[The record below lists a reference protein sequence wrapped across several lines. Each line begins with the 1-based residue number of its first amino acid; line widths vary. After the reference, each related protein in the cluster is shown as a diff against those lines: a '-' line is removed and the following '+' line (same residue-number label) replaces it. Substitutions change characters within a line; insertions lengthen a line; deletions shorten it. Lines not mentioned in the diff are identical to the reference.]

1 MKIIIEKSKPYG
13 TVDAPPSK
21 SYSHRAL
28 ICAAL
33 CSGRSIIDNI
43 STCGD
48 VLQTAECLRNLGA
61 EIEFANSR
69 AVVRGVPKNQ
79 IIKNAVL
86 DCGESGSTFRFL
98 LAISAMLG
106 LNAEFKGSKR
116 LLERVYTSVSQFLT
130 DNGCSFIC
138 GEKSIKTQGAFANRN
153 IIVDCAESSQLLS
166 GALMALP
173 LTAYTLTV
181 SGKISS
187 APYIDITV
195 DVIKNFGAA
204 IASADGAFAA
214 AGAYKACNYGVE
226 GDWSSGAFLYALA
239 ALGDVSLTGLNENS
253 LQGDR
258 ACESIINGIAKS
270 EITTIDVTDTPDL
283 FPVLAAV
290 AALNGGCTF
299 TSTQRLHAKESDRIA
314 AVMREFA
321 KFGIS
326 VLENGDSVIV
336 GAGASKPE
344 TELFSH
350 NDHRIAMALTVL
362 CTSLSGTINGI
373 ECTAKSLPEY
383 FAVLDCLN
391 INYRRC

>member
-138 GEKSIKTQGAFANRN
+138 GEKSIKTQGTFAKRN
-153 IIVDCAESSQLLS
+153 IIVDCAKSSQLLS

-181 SGKISS
+181 SGKVSS

-204 IASADGAFAA
+204 IVSADGAFAA

-253 LQGDR
+253 LHGDR
-258 ACESIINGIAKS
+258 ACESIINGIIKS
-270 EITTIDVTDTPDL
+270 KITTIDVTDTPDL

-299 TSTQRLHAKESDRIA
+299 TGTQRLHAKESDRIA

-326 VLENGDSVIV
+326 VLENGNSVIIGT
-336 GAGASKPE
+336 GAEKPE

>member
-1 MKIIIEKSKPYG
+1 MKIIIEKSKPCG
-13 TVDAPPSK
+13 TVNVPPSK

-33 CSGRSIIDNI
+33 CNGRSVIENI
-43 STCGD
+43 SACDD

-61 EIEFANSR
+61 EIEIANSR

-98 LAISAMLG
+98 LALSAMLG
-106 LNAEFKGSKR
+106 LNAEFKGSRR
-116 LLERVYTSVSQFLT
+116 LFERVYTSAAQFLT
-130 DNGCSFIC
+130 CNGCSFIY
-138 GEKSIKTQGAFANRN
+138 GGNSIKTQGAFVNRN
-153 IIVDCAESSQLLS
+153 IIVDCTESSQLLS
-166 GALMALP
+166 GALMSLP

-187 APYIDITV
+187 EPYVDITV
-195 DVIKNFGAA
+195 DAIKTFGAA
-204 IASADGAFAA
+204 MVSANSAFAA
-214 AGAYKACNYGVE
+214 AGAYKACDYGIE
-226 GDWSSGAFLYALA
+226 GDWSSGAFLCALA
-239 ALGDVSLTGLNENS
+239 ALGDVSVLGLNEKS
-253 LQGDR
+253 VQGDKVCR
-258 ACESIINGIAKS
+258 NIIKGIINGEIATAD
-270 EITTIDVTDTPDL
+270 ITGTPDL

-299 TSTQRLHAKESDRIA
+299 VGTQRLHNKESDRIA
-314 AVMREFA
+314 AVTQEFA
-321 KFGIS
+321 KFGVS
-326 VLENGDSVIV
+326 VIEKGDAVIV
-336 GAGASKPE
+336 GTGAIVPE

-362 CTSLSGTINGI
+362 CTALGGTVDGI

-383 FAVLDCLN
+383 FEILESLN
-391 INYRRC
+391 IEYRRC

>member
-1 MKIIIEKSKPYG
+1 MKISIEKSKPCG
-13 TVDAPPSK
+13 TVSVPPSK

-33 CSGRSIIDNI
+33 CSGSSVMENI

-61 EIEFANSR
+61 EIEIANSR
-69 AVVRGVPKNQ
+69 AVVRGLPKNQ

-106 LNAEFKGSKR
+106 LNAEFKGSAR
-116 LLERVYTSVSQFLT
+116 LFERVYTSAAKFLT
-130 DNGCSFIC
+130 GNGCSFIC
-138 GEKSIKTQGAFANRN
+138 GENSIQTQGVFANRN
-153 IIVDCAESSQLLS
+153 IIVDCTESSQLLS

-181 SGKISS
+181 SGEVSS

-195 DVIKNFGAA
+195 DVIKTFGAA

-214 AGAYKACNYGVE
+214 AGAYKPCNYGVE

-258 ACESIINGIAKS
+258 ACESIINGIVNG
-270 EITTIDVTDTPDL
+270 EITTVDVNNTPDL

-299 TSTQRLHAKESDRIA
+299 TGTQRLHAKESDRIA
-314 AVMREFA
+314 AVTHEFA
-321 KFGIS
+321 KFGIP

-362 CTSLSGTINGI
+362 CTSLGGTINGI

>member
-1 MKIIIEKSKPYG
+1 MKISIEKSKPCG
-13 TVDAPPSK
+13 TVSVPPSK

-33 CSGRSIIDNI
+33 CSGRSVLENI

-61 EIEFANSR
+61 EIKITGNCAIVN
-69 AVVRGVPKNQ
+69 GVQKSQ

-106 LNAEFKGSKR
+106 LSAEFKGSKR
-116 LLERVYTSVSQFLT
+116 LFERVYTSAAQFLT

-138 GEKSIKTQGAFANRN
+138 GEYSIKTQGTFTDRN
-153 IIVDCAESSQLLS
+153 IIVDCTESSQLLS

-173 LTAYTLTV
+173 LTAHTLTV

-195 DVIKNFGAA
+195 DVIKAFGAA
-204 IASADGAFAA
+204 IASADGVFAA
-214 AGAYKACNYGVE
+214 AGAYKACNYCIE

-239 ALGDVSLTGLNENS
+239 ALGDVSLTGLNKNS
-253 LQGDR
+253 LQGDKV
-258 ACESIINGIAKS
+258 CKSIINGIVTG
-270 EITTIDVTDTPDL
+270 EITEVDVSDAPDL

-299 TSTQRLHAKESDRIA
+299 TGTQRLHGKESDRIVA
-314 AVMREFA
+314 ILQEFA
-321 KFGIS
+321 EFGIS
-326 VLENGDSVIV
+326 VLENGDSVTV
-336 GAGASKPE
+336 GAGAGKPE
-344 TELFSH
+344 TEFFSH
-350 NDHRIAMALTVL
+350 SDHRIAMALTVL
-362 CTSLSGTINGI
+362 CTALGGTINGI

-383 FAVLDCLN
+383 FDILDCLN